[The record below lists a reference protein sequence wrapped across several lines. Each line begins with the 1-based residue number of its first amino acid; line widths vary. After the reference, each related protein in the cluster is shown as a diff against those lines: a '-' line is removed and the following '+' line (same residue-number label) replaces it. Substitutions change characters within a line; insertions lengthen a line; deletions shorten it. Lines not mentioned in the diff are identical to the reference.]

1 MTVLGVNAGGRDR
14 SALEQMVLDVVPDP
28 VLFCTHPGRGQHAA
42 SVELGPQ
49 DVEPIV
55 AAFVA
60 RGAAVALEDRIVGPD
75 EHRPGAVAARAAHRR
90 EGRAV
95 RFPGQGLLRGTL
107 TVEDA
112 LATGAVDRV
121 EPLGGPLAP
130 GTPLVTHDFVRPV
143 YRAGAL
149 VLEVTPATTGVI
161 PFELEHQDIC
171 GH

>member
-1 MTVLGVNAGGRDR
+1 MTVLGVNAGLRDR

-28 VLFCTHPGRGQHAA
+28 VLFCTHPGRGHQAA
-42 SVELGPQ
+42 SVELGTQ
-49 DVEPIV
+49 DVESVV

-60 RGAAVALEDRIVGPD
+60 RGAAVALDDRIAGPD

-90 EGRAV
+90 AGRAV
-95 RFPGQGLLRGTL
+95 RFPGQHLLCGTL

-112 LATGAVDRV
+112 VATGAVDRV
-121 EPLGGPLAP
+121 EPLGGPVPP

-143 YRAGAL
+143 YRAGTL
-149 VLEVTPATTGVI
+149 VLEVTPAAAGVI
-161 PFELEHQDIC
+161 PFELEHQDLC